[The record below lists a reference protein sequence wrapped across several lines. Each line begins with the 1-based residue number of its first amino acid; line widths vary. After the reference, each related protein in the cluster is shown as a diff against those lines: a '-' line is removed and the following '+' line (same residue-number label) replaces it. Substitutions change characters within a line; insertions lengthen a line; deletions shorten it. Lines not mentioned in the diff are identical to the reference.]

1 MKTIVINHDNL
12 KEEEV
17 DEIVVRAKGLLIDDN
32 DNIMLGYAH
41 KTYQFPGGHVK
52 EGEDNLETLLRE
64 IKEETGIVVENKNIK
79 PFEKVIYYTKNYRNS
94 GLNRRNEIYYYVIN
108 TNEKVNK
115 KEMDLDD
122 WEKVGKYV
130 IKKFPV
136 KDVEKVLNETIDDNP
151 INRIITE
158 EMTEVMATYREMF
171 NKE

>member
-1 MKTIVINHDNL
+1 
-12 KEEEV
+12 
-17 DEIVVRAKGLLIDDN
+17 
-32 DNIMLGYAH
+32 
-41 KTYQFPGGHVK
+41 
-52 EGEDNLETLLRE
+52 
-64 IKEETGIVVENKNIK
+64 
-79 PFEKVIYYTKNYRNS
+79 
-94 GLNRRNEIYYYVIN
+94 
-108 TNEKVNK
+108 
-115 KEMDLDD
+115 MDLDD